1 MRGEF
6 VASALVVL
14 TGRFAFGSQ
23 RVALVSSL
31 FGMGSLNRWVCWAR
45 TAQLFGPVVVCVF
58 SGEGFFVTRWIGV
71 AGSPASVLFL
81 SLSPT
86 RNPGCMGMCSMC
98 FRDYASKQEK
108 NDKEKSASCAV
119 DPSISNIAD
128 DDELMQDADPSPAGP
143 DVPRTGSAISSVEQ
157 SCPGPAPSAA
167 AGGEASIDRMPGPAN
182 PLNTTT
188 GSAGGPAPL
197 RKKRCTAHGCRK
209 RGWDDGFQVSL
220 RRRVL

>member
-1 MRGEF
+1 MSTNRTTAEPGES
-6 VASALVVL
+6 VEQPSQPALC
-14 TGRFAFGSQ
+14 T
-23 RVALVSSL
+23 
-31 FGMGSLNRWVCWAR
+31 NNC
-45 TAQLFGPVVVCVF
+45 
-58 SGEGFFVTRWIGV
+58 GFF
-71 AGSPASVLFL
+71 S
-81 SLSPT
+81 
-86 RNPGCMGMCSMC
+86 NPGCMGMCSMC
-98 FRDYASKQEK
+98 FRDYASRQEK

-167 AGGEASIDRMPGPAN
+167 AGGEASIDRMPGPAD
-182 PLNTTT
+182 PLNTTA

-209 RGWDDGFQVSL
+209 RVGMMGFKCRCGGVFCETHRYPETHSCEFDHKASE
-220 RRRVL
+220 RRKIAVDNPVIRGSKLDKI